1 MVPTACGASVGPQTS
16 VEPSPFVIAR
26 HGSET
31 WPHLCTPD
39 ECQRALGRRR
49 LAFAVSRNADYGSS
63 LNAIVPFYGN
73 RSFQIPSEHLVV
85 KGLGSKVFFCLTDRT

>member
-1 MVPTACGASVGPQTS
+1 MVQRPGP
-16 VEPSPFVIAR
+16 ICAR
-26 HGSET
+26 PKNANALSGDGVS
-31 WPHLCTPD
+31 
-39 ECQRALGRRR
+39 RALGRRR

>member
-1 MVPTACGASVGPQTS
+1 MVQRPGPICARPKNANALS
-16 VEPSPFVIAR
+16 GDGVSLSPI
-26 HGSET
+26 
-31 WPHLCTPD
+31 
-39 ECQRALGRRR
+39 RAPPITEGL
-49 LAFAVSRNADYGSS
+49 